1 MPDFIDVQRSGR
13 VAVITLNRPKL
24 NALSRAMQDEI
35 AQAAHG
41 LRDDV
46 EVRAVVI
53 HGGERSF
60 AAGADV
66 KEMVHW
72 DHAAAWEQAPQLQ
85 AAFTAV
91 AELPQPTIA
100 ALTGYALGGGC
111 ELALACDL
119 RIAADDAVLGQP
131 EILLGIIPGAGG
143 TQRLSRLIGAARAKE
158 LILTGRQVRA
168 DEALAMGLV
177 NEVTTPDQVLP
188 RALALAAQL
197 ARGPREAMAA
207 AKRVIDAGADLPIAE
222 ALSAEAQAFASLFGT
237 PDQAVGME
245 SFVANG
251 PGKAEFS

>member
-1 MPDFIDVQRSGR
+1 MPEFIDVQRVGK

-35 AQAAHG
+35 AQAARE
-41 LRDDV
+41 LSSDDS
-46 EVRAVVI
+46 VRAVVI

-72 DHAAAWEQAPQLQ
+72 DHAMAWEQTPRLQ

-91 AELPQPTIA
+91 ADMPQPTIA

-143 TQRLSRLIGAARAKE
+143 TQRLSRLVGASRAKD

-168 DEALAMGLV
+168 AEALAMGLV
-177 NEVTTPDQVLP
+177 NEVTSPEQVLP
-188 RALALAAQL
+188 RAMALAEQL

-207 AKRVIDAGADLPIAE
+207 AKRVIDHGMDLPLDQALAAE
-222 ALSAEAQAFASLFGT
+222 QQAFASLFGT
-237 PDQAVGME
+237 ADQALGME

-251 PGKAEFS
+251 PGKAEFA